1 MNVPA
6 VSPRRATAGTVSS
19 LVLILASAS
28 STALAAESQ
37 PLLLAE
43 AGQPQVGQAPAPAP
57 RERPEVPSISNVG
70 GVLTPDG
77 ALVVEPSVQ
86 FVNSQVNRF
95 TFLGVEILDT
105 FLIGVIEA
113 ENVDRNIV
121 SPAISLR
128 YGMSDRFELGLKVP
142 WVYRSETRS
151 GTIPQASTGD
161 GAPVTLENDIS
172 GSGLGDVEASAHFQL
187 NTGQGGWPFFVGNIR
202 YKFTTGRGP
211 FEVSYNADGTE
222 KELATGSGFRSV
234 EPSVTV
240 LYPSDPA
247 VFYGNVGY
255 LFNLKDNVNKDVG
268 SGDNAFHVGDVDPGN
283 ALRLSIGMSLAIN
296 PRASVSFGYKH
307 DIIQQTKTEI
317 NGVPLRSSSLD
328 VGALTLGFT
337 HMVGRGT
344 YANFDLEIGATADAP
359 DVTATVRV
367 PFTLGG

>member
-1 MNVPA
+1 MDRSALSARGVCAGATTALVLSFAAGAIPA
-6 VSPRRATAGTVSS
+6 RAADPGP
-19 LVLILASAS
+19 LILAD
-28 STALAAESQ
+28 
-37 PLLLAE
+37 
-43 AGQPQVGQAPAPAP
+43 AGQTQVGQPPAPSPTA
-57 RERPEVPSISNVG
+57 RPEVPAISNVG

-77 ALVVEPSVQ
+77 ALVVEPSIQ
-86 FVNSQVNRF
+86 FSNSQVNRF

-113 ENVDRNIV
+113 ENVDRNII

-142 WVYRSETRS
+142 WVYRNETRS
-151 GTIPQASTGD
+151 GTIPQATTGE

-172 GSGLGDVEASAHFQL
+172 GSGLGDVEVSAHFQL

-202 YKFTTGRGP
+202 YKSTTGRGP

-222 KELATGSGFRSV
+222 KEAATGSGFRSV
-234 EPSVTV
+234 EPSLTV

-255 LFNLKDNVNKDVG
+255 LFNLKDNVDKNIG
-268 SGDNAFHVGDVDPGN
+268 SGDNELHVGEVDPGN

-296 PRASVSFGYKH
+296 PKASVSFGYKH
-307 DIIQQTKTEI
+307 DMIQQTKTEI

-328 VGALTLGFT
+328 VGSLTLGFT
-337 HMVGRGT
+337 HMVGSRT

-359 DVTATVRV
+359 DVTATIRV
-367 PFTLGG
+367 PFTFGG